1 MGVSKVNKL
10 KDLIHELCPNGVE
23 YKKLADCC
31 VLEKGNTPIQ
41 KAIPGE
47 YPLVVTTE
55 ERKSCNTYQ
64 FDKPT
69 VCIPLVSSRG
79 HGVASLN
86 RLYYQEGKFALG
98 NILCGV
104 TPINSDELS
113 AKFLFY
119 YLNHKKD
126 TLIVPL
132 MRGGANVSL
141 TVDSLKRVKV
151 PVPPISVQCEI
162 VRIFDKFEALG
173 NELAAELIA
182 RKQQYE
188 HYRDKLLSFDAGSV
202 NQFELNDVIHSLNT
216 GLNPRQFFRLNTE
229 DATNYYVT
237 IREIRGGRI
246 VFTDKTDRINDD
258 ALALCNNRSNLEIG
272 DVLFSG
278 TGTIGETAVIMD
290 DPQNWNIKEGVYA
303 IKPNQ
308 ERILPK
314 FLRYL
319 LTATYI
325 KTAYMKKV
333 AGGTV
338 KSIPM
343 GEMRKLQIPV
353 PTISEQERIVA
364 AIDRFDALCNDLSSS
379 LPAEIEARQK
389 QYEYYRDKLLT
400 FEECKENVG

>member
-31 VLEKGNTPIQ
+31 ALEKGNTPIQ

-47 YPLVVTTE
+47 FPLVVTTE

-86 RLYYQEGKFALG
+86 SLYYQEGKFALG

-104 TPINSDELS
+104 TPVNSDELS

-141 TVDSLKRVKV
+141 TVDSLKRVRV

-162 VRIFDKFEALG
+162 VRIFDKFESFG
-173 NELAAELIA
+173 NELTAELVA
-182 RKQQYE
+182 RKKQYE
-188 HYRDKLLSFDAGSV
+188 YYRKQLLSFDASV
-202 NQFELNDVIHSLNT
+202 PLKTINDVCIKVSSGGTPSTSHSEYYNGTIPWLRTQEVDWRDIYDTAVKITQQGMDNSSAKYVPKNCVIVAMY
-216 GLNPRQFFRLNTE
+216 G
-229 DATNYYVT
+229 ATAAKVA
-237 IREIRGGRI
+237 
-246 VFTDKTDRINDD
+246 INKIPLTTNQ
-258 ALALCNNRSNLEIG
+258 ACCNLEI
-272 DVLFSG
+272 D
-278 TGTIGETAVIMD
+278 
-290 DPQNWNIKEGVYA
+290 
-303 IKPNQ
+303 PNQ
-308 ERILPK
+308 ANY
-314 FLRYL
+314 RYVFYWL
-319 LTATYI
+319 SSEYENLKALGQGPQSNINAGVI
-325 KTAYMKKV
+325 KSY
-333 AGGTV
+333 
-338 KSIPM
+338 P
-343 GEMRKLQIPV
+343 IPV
-353 PTISEQERIVA
+353 PSLDVQNKIVSLL
-364 AIDRFDALCNDLSSS
+364 DKFDILCSDIAKG

-389 QYEYYRDKLLT
+389 QYEHYRNKLLT
-400 FEECKENVG
+400 FEQLP

>member
-23 YKKLADCC
+23 YKKLGDCC
-31 VLEKGNTPIQ
+31 VLEKGSTPIQ

-47 YPLVVTTE
+47 FPLVVTTE

-141 TVDSLKRVKV
+141 TVDSLKKVKV
-151 PVPPISVQCEI
+151 PIPPIPVQNEI
-162 VRIFDKFEALG
+162 VHIFSKFESLGLALTS
-173 NELAAELIA
+173 ELTL

-188 HYRDKLLSFDAGSV
+188 WFRNKLFSGEEFEYLPIKEIATTNIGLATSVTKHKSESGVLLLHNSDIQQNRIVLKQHEYITEEFAKKNAKKILRKDDIITVHTGDVGTSAVIDRKYIGSIGFTTITTRIKDKKKVMPQYLCHYLNSQRCKTDIAAMTISDRSNLNQSSFENIVVPIPGVEVQKYIISALESFDA
-202 NQFELNDVIHSLNT
+202 F
-216 GLNPRQFFRLNTE
+216 
-229 DATNYYVT
+229 
-237 IREIRGGRI
+237 
-246 VFTDKTDRINDD
+246 
-258 ALALCNNRSNLEIG
+258 
-272 DVLFSG
+272 
-278 TGTIGETAVIMD
+278 
-290 DPQNWNIKEGVYA
+290 
-303 IKPNQ
+303 
-308 ERILPK
+308 
-314 FLRYL
+314 
-319 LTATYI
+319 
-325 KTAYMKKV
+325 
-333 AGGTV
+333 
-338 KSIPM
+338 
-343 GEMRKLQIPV
+343 
-353 PTISEQERIVA
+353 
-364 AIDRFDALCNDLSSS
+364 CNDFCAG
-379 LPAEIEARQK
+379 LPAEIQARHK

-400 FEECKENVG
+400 FKPLL

>member
-141 TVDSLKRVKV
+141 TVDSLRNIKI
-151 PVPPISVQCEI
+151 PVPPISVQEELVYI
-162 VRIFDKFEALG
+162 LDKFEALSFELTA
-173 NELAAELIA
+173 ELAA
-182 RKQQYE
+182 RK
-188 HYRDKLLSFDAGSV
+188 
-202 NQFELNDVIHSLNT
+202 
-216 GLNPRQFFRLNTE
+216 
-229 DATNYYVT
+229 
-237 IREIRGGRI
+237 
-246 VFTDKTDRINDD
+246 
-258 ALALCNNRSNLEIG
+258 
-272 DVLFSG
+272 
-278 TGTIGETAVIMD
+278 
-290 DPQNWNIKEGVYA
+290 
-303 IKPNQ
+303 
-308 ERILPK
+308 
-314 FLRYL
+314 
-319 LTATYI
+319 
-325 KTAYMKKV
+325 
-333 AGGTV
+333 
-338 KSIPM
+338 
-343 GEMRKLQIPV
+343 
-353 PTISEQERIVA
+353 
-364 AIDRFDALCNDLSSS
+364 
-379 LPAEIEARQK
+379 K
-389 QYEYYRDKLLT
+389 QYKYYRDSLFRFDDKYVEWTTLDQISKNCDRQRKPVTKDKRVAGKYPYYGASGIVDYVDDYIFDGDYLLVSEDGANLLARST
-400 FEECKENVG
+400 PIAFSISGKNLFAQTSLSITVTYYFSQ

>member
-10 KDLIHELCPNGVE
+10 KDLVHELCPNGVE
-23 YKKLADCC
+23 YKKLANCC

-47 YPLVVTTE
+47 FPLVVTTE

-64 FDKPT
+64 FDNPT

-141 TVDSLKRVKV
+141 TVDSLRNIKI
-151 PVPPISVQCEI
+151 PVPPISVQEELVYI
-162 VRIFDKFEALG
+162 LDKFEALSFELTA
-173 NELAAELIA
+173 ELAA
-182 RKQQYE
+182 RKKQYKY
-188 HYRDKLLSFDAGSV
+188 YRDSLFRFDDKYVEWTTLDQISTNCDRQRKPVTKDKRVAGKY
-202 NQFELNDVIHSLNT
+202 
-216 GLNPRQFFRLNTE
+216 P
-229 DATNYYVT
+229 YY
-237 IREIRGGRI
+237 GASGI
-246 VFTDKTDRINDD
+246 VDYVDD
-258 ALALCNNRSNLEIG
+258 YIFDG
-272 DVLFSG
+272 D
-278 TGTIGETAVIMD
+278 
-290 DPQNWNIKEGVYA
+290 
-303 IKPNQ
+303 
-308 ERILPK
+308 
-314 FLRYL
+314 YL
-319 LTATYI
+319 LVSEDGANLLARSTPIAFSISGKNWVNNHAHVLKFGSEELRRYVETYLNSVDLSKYI
-325 KTAYMKKV
+325 SGAAQPKLNKDNLNK
-333 AGGTV
+333 
-338 KSIPM
+338 IPIPVLNSE
-343 GEMRKLQIPV
+343 EMRYMVNVLDQ
-353 PTISEQERIVA
+353 
-364 AIDRFDALCNDLSSS
+364 FDALCHSNSEG

-389 QYEYYRDKLLT
+389 QYEFYCDKLLT
-400 FEECKENVG
+400 FKKLP

>member
-10 KDLIHELCPNGVE
+10 KDFIHELCPNGVE

-47 YPLVVTTE
+47 FPLVVTTE

-64 FDKPT
+64 FDNPT

-141 TVDSLKRVKV
+141 TVDSLRNIKI
-151 PVPPISVQCEI
+151 PVPPISVQEELVYI
-162 VRIFDKFEALG
+162 LDKFEALSFELTA
-173 NELAAELIA
+173 ELAA
-182 RKQQYE
+182 RKKQYKY
-188 HYRDKLLSFDAGSV
+188 YRDSLFRFDDKYVEWTTLDQISKNCDRQRKPVTKDKRVAGKY
-202 NQFELNDVIHSLNT
+202 
-216 GLNPRQFFRLNTE
+216 P
-229 DATNYYVT
+229 YY
-237 IREIRGGRI
+237 GASGI
-246 VFTDKTDRINDD
+246 VDYVDD
-258 ALALCNNRSNLEIG
+258 YIFDG
-272 DVLFSG
+272 D
-278 TGTIGETAVIMD
+278 
-290 DPQNWNIKEGVYA
+290 
-303 IKPNQ
+303 
-308 ERILPK
+308 
-314 FLRYL
+314 YL
-319 LTATYI
+319 LVSEDGANLLARSTPIAFSISGKNWVNNHAHVLKFDSEELRRYVETYLNSVDLSKYI
-325 KTAYMKKV
+325 SGAAQPKLNKDNLNR
-333 AGGTV
+333 
-338 KSIPM
+338 IPIPVLNSE
-343 GEMRKLQIPV
+343 EMRYMVNVLDQ
-353 PTISEQERIVA
+353 
-364 AIDRFDALCNDLSSS
+364 FDALCHSNSEG

-389 QYEYYRDKLLT
+389 QYEFYCDKLLT
-400 FEECKENVG
+400 FKQLP

>member
-23 YKKLADCC
+23 YKKLANCC
-31 VLEKGNTPIQ
+31 VLEKGSTPIQ

-47 YPLVVTTE
+47 FPLVVTTE

-64 FDKPT
+64 FEKPT

-141 TVDSLKRVKV
+141 TVDSLKRISV
-151 PVPPISVQCEI
+151 PVPPIPVQNEI
-162 VRIFDKFEALG
+162 IRIFDKFEALG
-173 NELAAELIA
+173 FELAGELIA
-182 RKQQYE
+182 RKKQYE
-188 HYRDKLLSFDAGSV
+188 YYQDKLINEAEGEKGKLIDILAQPITDGPHTTPILYESGVPFVSATAVYNGKVHLADAKGFISKEFDNECAKKYKPRR
-202 NQFELNDVIHSLNT
+202 NDVFMVKSGSTT
-216 GLNPRQFFRLNTE
+216 GKVAIVDFDDDFNVWSPLAAMRTNDKCFPRYLYHMLQTLTIQEQVQERMSHGSQPNLSMRVLEQFDIVIPPKTE
-229 DATNYYVT
+229 QL
-237 IREIRGGRI
+237 RI
-246 VFTDKTDRINDD
+246 
-258 ALALCNNRSNLEIG
+258 LEI
-272 DVLFSG
+272 LSG
-278 TGTIGETAVIMD
+278 
-290 DPQNWNIKEGVYA
+290 
-303 IKPNQ
+303 
-308 ERILPK
+308 
-314 FLRYL
+314 
-319 LTATYI
+319 
-325 KTAYMKKV
+325 
-333 AGGTV
+333 
-338 KSIPM
+338 
-343 GEMRKLQIPV
+343 
-353 PTISEQERIVA
+353 
-364 AIDRFDALCNDLSSS
+364 FDKICNDVYSG

-389 QYEYYRDKLLT
+389 QYEYYRDKLLS
-400 FEECKENVG
+400 FKEKE

>member
-47 YPLVVTTE
+47 FPLVVTTE

-64 FDKPT
+64 FDNPT

-141 TVDSLKRVKV
+141 TVDSLRNIKI
-151 PVPPISVQCEI
+151 PIPPISVQEELVYI
-162 VRIFDKFEALG
+162 LDKFEALSLELTA
-173 NELAAELIA
+173 ELAA
-182 RKQQYE
+182 RKKQYKY
-188 HYRDKLLSFDAGSV
+188 YRDSLFRFDDKYVEWTTLDQISTNCDRQRKPVTKDKRVAGKY
-202 NQFELNDVIHSLNT
+202 
-216 GLNPRQFFRLNTE
+216 P
-229 DATNYYVT
+229 YY
-237 IREIRGGRI
+237 GASGI
-246 VFTDKTDRINDD
+246 VDYVDD
-258 ALALCNNRSNLEIG
+258 YIFDG
-272 DVLFSG
+272 D
-278 TGTIGETAVIMD
+278 
-290 DPQNWNIKEGVYA
+290 
-303 IKPNQ
+303 
-308 ERILPK
+308 
-314 FLRYL
+314 YL
-319 LTATYI
+319 LVSEDGANLLARSTPIAFSISGKNWVNNHVHVLKFDSEELRRYVETYLNSVDLSKYI
-325 KTAYMKKV
+325 SGAAQPKLNKDNLNK
-333 AGGTV
+333 
-338 KSIPM
+338 IPIPVLNSE
-343 GEMRKLQIPV
+343 EMRYMVNVLDQ
-353 PTISEQERIVA
+353 
-364 AIDRFDALCNDLSSS
+364 FDALCHSNSEG

-389 QYEYYRDKLLT
+389 QYEFYCDKLLT
-400 FEECKENVG
+400 FKKLP

>member
-47 YPLVVTTE
+47 FPLVVTTE

-64 FDKPT
+64 FDNPT

-141 TVDSLKRVKV
+141 TVDSLRNIKI
-151 PVPPISVQCEI
+151 PVPPISVQEELVYI
-162 VRIFDKFEALG
+162 LDKFEALSLELTA
-173 NELAAELIA
+173 ELAA
-182 RKQQYE
+182 RKKQYKY
-188 HYRDKLLSFDAGSV
+188 YRDSLFRFDDKYVEWTTLDQISTNCDRQRKPVTKDKRVAGKY
-202 NQFELNDVIHSLNT
+202 
-216 GLNPRQFFRLNTE
+216 P
-229 DATNYYVT
+229 YY
-237 IREIRGGRI
+237 GASGI
-246 VFTDKTDRINDD
+246 VDYVDD
-258 ALALCNNRSNLEIG
+258 YIFDG
-272 DVLFSG
+272 D
-278 TGTIGETAVIMD
+278 
-290 DPQNWNIKEGVYA
+290 
-303 IKPNQ
+303 
-308 ERILPK
+308 
-314 FLRYL
+314 YL
-319 LTATYI
+319 LVSEDGANLLARSTPIAFSISGKNWVNNHVHVLKFDSEELRRYVETYLNSVDLSKYI
-325 KTAYMKKV
+325 SGAAQPKLNKDNLNK
-333 AGGTV
+333 
-338 KSIPM
+338 IPIPVLNSE
-343 GEMRKLQIPV
+343 EMRYMVNVLDQ
-353 PTISEQERIVA
+353 
-364 AIDRFDALCNDLSSS
+364 FDALCHSNSEG

-389 QYEYYRDKLLT
+389 QYEFYCDKLLT
-400 FEECKENVG
+400 FKKLP

>member
-10 KDLIHELCPNGVE
+10 KDLIHELCPNSVE

-47 YPLVVTTE
+47 FPLVVTTE

-64 FDKPT
+64 FDNPT

-141 TVDSLKRVKV
+141 TVDSLRNIKI
-151 PVPPISVQCEI
+151 PVPPISVQEELVYI
-162 VRIFDKFEALG
+162 LDKFEALSFELTA
-173 NELAAELIA
+173 ELAA
-182 RKQQYE
+182 RKKQYKY
-188 HYRDKLLSFDAGSV
+188 YRDSLFRFDDKYVEWTTLDQISTNCDRQRKPVTKDKRVAGKY
-202 NQFELNDVIHSLNT
+202 
-216 GLNPRQFFRLNTE
+216 P
-229 DATNYYVT
+229 YY
-237 IREIRGGRI
+237 GASGI
-246 VFTDKTDRINDD
+246 VDYVDD
-258 ALALCNNRSNLEIG
+258 YIFDG
-272 DVLFSG
+272 D
-278 TGTIGETAVIMD
+278 
-290 DPQNWNIKEGVYA
+290 
-303 IKPNQ
+303 
-308 ERILPK
+308 
-314 FLRYL
+314 YL
-319 LTATYI
+319 LVSEDGANLLARSTPIAFSISGKNWVNNHAHVLKFDSEELRRYVETYLNSVDLSKYI
-325 KTAYMKKV
+325 SGAAQPKLNKDNLNK
-333 AGGTV
+333 
-338 KSIPM
+338 IPIPVLNSE
-343 GEMRKLQIPV
+343 EMRYMVNVLDQ
-353 PTISEQERIVA
+353 
-364 AIDRFDALCNDLSSS
+364 FDALCHSNSEG

-389 QYEYYRDKLLT
+389 QYEFYCDKLLT
-400 FEECKENVG
+400 FKQLP